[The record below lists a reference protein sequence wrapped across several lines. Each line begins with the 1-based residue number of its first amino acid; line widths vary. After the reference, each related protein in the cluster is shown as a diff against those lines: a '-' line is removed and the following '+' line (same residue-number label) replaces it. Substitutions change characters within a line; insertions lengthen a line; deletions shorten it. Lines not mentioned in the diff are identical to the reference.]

1 MLTIA
6 SYPRNSQKY
15 SMLFQ
20 QAQLQPALGFAK
32 CIRNFSYAPQRFNSV
47 TEPLFKAYTLLPSVL
62 GFLSQLTKVG
72 DAEDQRWGRRI
83 LESIT
88 SQNGGSALVS
98 AAMAA
103 DAFLVMEKFIRLDDA
118 ADSTAILKASEAL
131 VCERFLWLSVEIT
144 EHPSDFRFNTRRR
157 QLSIL

>member
-131 VCERFLWLSVEIT
+131 VCARFLWLLVEIT
-144 EHPSDFRFNTRRR
+144 EHVHIRGTMQQPWHCF
-157 QLSIL
+157 